1 MKRHIIL
8 LTIVC
13 LAFAAPLYAQRA
25 SDESVLTYDVIRSER
40 KNLAMESLDIT
51 PAQMKELE
59 PIYDAYLA
67 EHDEL
72 EEHRLHVVQQYVA
85 KHKGL
90 SDAEAEILLE
100 EMALINRLRFDLYR
114 KYTKKFGK
122 VLPPRLVLRLWQ
134 VENKLDTVIDLQYAK
149 EVPLAK

>member
-1 MKRHIIL
+1 L
-8 LTIVC
+8 
-13 LAFAAPLYAQRA
+13 FAQRA
-25 SDESVLTYDVIRSER
+25 SDEALLTYDVIRSER

-51 PAQMKELE
+51 TAQREELS

-72 EEHRLHVVQQYVA
+72 EEHRLHVVREFVA
-85 KHKGL
+85 KHKAL

-100 EMALINRLRFDLYR
+100 EMGLINRLRFDLYR
-114 KYTKKFGK
+114 RFTKKFSK

-134 VENKLDTVIDLQYAK
+134 VENKLDTVIDMQYAR
-149 EVPLAK
+149 EVPLAR

>member
-1 MKRHIIL
+1 MKRSAMHFCVL
-8 LTIVC
+8 C
-13 LAFAAPLYAQRA
+13 LALSSPLYAQRA
-25 SDESVLTYDVIRSER
+25 SDEALLTYDVIRSER
-40 KNLAMESLDIT
+40 KNLAMESLDISR
-51 PAQMKELE
+51 AQLE
-59 PIYDAYLA
+59 ALSPIYDAYLA

-72 EEHRLHVVQQYVA
+72 EDHRLHVIMEFVA
-85 KHKGL
+85 KHKAL

-100 EMALINRLRFDLYR
+100 EMSLINRMRFDLYR